1 MSALRTSSIALILL
15 AGMSAPALAQ
25 GETCPVDL
33 GKPGQVKDANKA
45 VETSELIGKPE
56 DKRKAFTRAVTLL
69 TKDPQKVA
77 SNPMGVTM
85 VLGRALIDF
94 TTLPDMPAAVR
105 RGDVGFTAEP
115 DGLIDL
121 LVTADSLLDIVEAE
135 HPACKEETQMFRRGP
150 YSDLVNIAVNQYNA
164 QQLDSAEAAV
174 RRAILIF
181 DEHPISFYGHNIL
194 GNILQTHGDM
204 PGAIASF
211 RRAAEVSRSA
221 AAAPRDAMDSSLV
234 EDHKTATMLVAQMMI
249 DQGDVVEGAAKTQM
263 MSDVVTWLEDYLKA
277 FPGDMKAQS
286 AIATAQL
293 KSGDVDAASRLF
305 GAMLENPDKYTDLN
319 LLEAGVGAARA
330 SQNAMAGQL
339 FEAGLKKNPY
349 SRDGLFNLATVY
361 SDTSIG
367 KIDQMPPILDRLTAV
382 DPENPDNAQLAA
394 LYWQAK
400 ARELRPAAE
409 GKDLPD
415 PAALAFKTAND
426 SLLYFYEKYTTAPV
440 KVSFNL
446 FTHDE
451 GRHVLAG
458 QVDNRTEEE
467 KSYTLK
473 FEFLDESG
481 TVLESRDVAV
491 EGVRGGGN
499 KAFRVEITDKPGVT
513 AFRYAPFMP

>member
-25 GETCPVDL
+25 EACPVDL

-56 DKRKAFTRAVTLL
+56 DKRKSFTRAVDLL
-69 TKDPQKVA
+69 TKDPKKVA
-77 SNPMGVTM
+77 SNPMGVNM

-94 TTLPDMPAAVR
+94 TTLPDMPGTVR
-105 RGDVGFTAEP
+105 RGDIGFTEDP
-115 DGLIDL
+115 DGTIDL
-121 LVTADSLLDIVEAE
+121 LVTADSLLDIVEAA
-135 HPACKEETQMFRRGP
+135 HPACKTETEGYRRTP
-150 YSDLVNIAVNQYNA
+150 YSELVNAAVNQYNA
-164 QQLDSAEAAV
+164 QQLDSAEATV
-174 RRAILIF
+174 RRALMIY
-181 DEHPISFYGHNIL
+181 DGYTVAFYGHNIL
-194 GNILQTHGDM
+194 GNILQVKGDV
-204 PGAIASF
+204 PGAIEAF
-211 RRAAEVSRSA
+211 KQAALVTREA
-221 AAAPRDAMDSSLV
+221 AADPKDAMDSSLV
-234 EDHKTATMLVAQMMI
+234 EDHKTATILAAQLMI
-249 DQGDVVEGAAKTQM
+249 DQGEMLEGTAKSQLMGQVV
-263 MSDVVTWLEDYLKA
+263 SWLEDYLKA
-277 FPGDMKAQS
+277 FPGDIKAQS

-293 KSGDVDAASRLF
+293 KSGDTDAAARLF
-305 GAMLENPDKYTDLN
+305 GEMISNPDKYTDLN

-330 SQNAMAGQL
+330 SQNAMAAQL

-367 KIDQMPPILDRLTAV
+367 KIDEMPPILARLRAV

-400 ARELRPAAE
+400 ARDLRPAAE

-415 PAALAFKTAND
+415 PAAVAFKEAND
-426 SLLYFYEKYTTAPV
+426 SLLYYYEHFTNAPV

-467 KSYTLK
+467 KTYTLK
-473 FEFLDESG
+473 FEFLDVNG
-481 TVLESRDVAV
+481 TVLETREVAV
-491 EGVRGGGN
+491 EGVRGNGN
-499 KAFRVEITDKPGVT
+499 KAFRIEITDQPGVA
-513 AFRYAPFMP
+513 AFRYAPFTP